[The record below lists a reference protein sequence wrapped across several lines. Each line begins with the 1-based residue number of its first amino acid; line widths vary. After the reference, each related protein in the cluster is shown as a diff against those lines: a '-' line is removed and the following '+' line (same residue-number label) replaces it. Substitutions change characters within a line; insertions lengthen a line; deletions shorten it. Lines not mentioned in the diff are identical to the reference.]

1 MKRLLLVGV
10 AALTMFTVTPTATE
24 AAKAFTDVEENTE
37 LDKAVKDYVEKG
49 VIGGYADGTFRP
61 SNPVTRAQAAKIL
74 AGAFELN
81 LKNVKN
87 PRFMDVPV
95 THPNYKYIAALA
107 NAGITQG
114 VNNRFNP
121 DAPVT
126 RAQIAKMLVVGAK
139 LQLQP
144 VKDGRT
150 YFADVD
156 VKNSLADYI
165 HTMYKI
171 GFVKG
176 VKPSFYAPERVLT
189 RGQFMMMLHR
199 VQTSTAVTDTK
210 LVKLIEQDKVASY
223 KMRDGNTLYAVQK
236 TGYPFVEAG
245 KRYFSGEIEW
255 YVVEPRQ
262 LNGYLV
268 ANTEGQEVTVNL
280 SKMPVTNGR
289 LDLGKRAVLT
299 LFENEE
305 TPMITAHRWVY
316 DNGYMVKQPTV
327 MMSTYQPKTLG
338 VSEYS
343 YYFYNRHLG
352 QWQFIIEKWDNTKK
366 QFVTGS
372 IKNYAASDKNAQ
384 QLVDSWDR

>member
-289 LDLGKRAVLT
+289 LDLGKRAALT
-299 LFENEE
+299 LFEDEE

-352 QWQFIIEKWDNTKK
+352 QWQFIIEKWDTTKK
-366 QFVTGS
+366 QFVTSS
-372 IKNYAASDKNAQ
+372 IKNYAENDKNAQ

>member
-10 AALTMFTVTPTATE
+10 AALTMFTVTPTVTE

-37 LDKAVKDYVEKG
+37 LDKAVKEYVEKG
-49 VIGGYADGTFRP
+49 VIGGYSDGTFRP

-95 THPNYKYIAALA
+95 THPNYKYIAALS
-107 NAGITQG
+107 NAGIAQG

-121 DAPVT
+121 EAPVT

-139 LQLQP
+139 LQMQP

-156 VKNSLADYI
+156 ANNSLADYI

-236 TGYPFVEAG
+236 TGYPFVEQG
-245 KRYFSGEIEW
+245 KRYFKGEIEW

-268 ANTEGQEVTVNL
+268 ANTEGQEVTINL

-289 LDLGKRAVLT
+289 LELGKRTVLT

-327 MMSTYQPKTLG
+327 MMSTYKPKTSG
-338 VSEYS
+338 VSEYT
-343 YYFYNRHLG
+343 YYIYNKQQG
-352 QWQFIIEKWDNTKK
+352 YVEFIVEKWDNTNKK
-366 QFVTGS
+366 LRDVSSLVVFAEDNDLRGIEQEW
-372 IKNYAASDKNAQ
+372 DK
-384 QLVDSWDR
+384 